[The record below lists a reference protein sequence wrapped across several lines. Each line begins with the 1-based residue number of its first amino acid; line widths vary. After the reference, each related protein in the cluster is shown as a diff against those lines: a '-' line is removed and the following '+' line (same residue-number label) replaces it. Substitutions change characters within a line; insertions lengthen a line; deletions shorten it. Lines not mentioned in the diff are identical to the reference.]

1 MGESKDDIGSEIAGR
16 DSRAASPASQEDA
29 GGAAGGGANAQGN
42 LAAAVDPALRF
53 ADCPPTARSFIDVCL
68 EPNADARTHSVEELL
83 RHPWIETCG
92 PKEEVR
98 ADVLRHLAARMPGT
112 TVFSAAA
119 LPPDG
124 MNVPAD
130 AGGGAELENV
140 RMNGANLLARY
151 TSVFNPDL
159 PGALAGEWKLNEFI
173 ANGGEGQ
180 AYKMRKVV
188 PGSRAADAMR
198 NPICE
203 TTNETLVI
211 KIYYGQDKETDFF
224 ERHMD
229 LFKQGR
235 YPGTNMDEN
244 VIRIHSFTKGTQ
256 YGGNSALFGGRSYAT
271 MECAENGDLF
281 NFWRQQPMDQTAVC
295 FIVREI
301 LHGLRVIHS
310 TPDDGSIIAHRDLK
324 TENVLVFAN
333 GEIKITDF
341 GTAKGFGNRGEGAIM
356 LAVLQGDPWLS
367 RLALMV
373 LQQCPDANDGGR
385 MIEMLKV
392 GGWRTNLP
400 DPNTCVQILRQHA
413 ESIQGKKRPRTGGGW
428 RNVTEFCPQGV
439 VLMPPPPL
447 HPIPSLSRPHLN
459 LHTTHHP
466 TPPARQRRW
475 QWRRHWRCGCSWCW
489 LRRRRPHND
498 EPRRRHNGLQPR

>member
-1 MGESKDDIGSEIAGR
+1 MLLRQGSMGESKDDIGSESAGR

-112 TVFSAAA
+112 TVFSASV

-130 AGGGAELENV
+130 AGGGAELERV
-140 RMNGANLLARY
+140 QLNGVGLLAGPY

-159 PGALAGEWKLNEFI
+159 PGDLAGEWKLADHI
-173 ANGGEGQ
+173 ASGGEGQ

-188 PGSRAADAMR
+188 PGSRAADAMG

-211 KIYYGQDKETDFF
+211 KIYHGQDKETDFF

-281 NFWRQQPMDQTAVC
+281 NFWRERPMDQTAVC
-295 FIVREI
+295 YIVREI
-301 LHGLRVIHS
+301 LHGLRVLHS
-310 TPDDGSIIAHRDLK
+310 PPGDTVCSIGIVAHRDIK
-324 TENVLVFAN
+324 VENVLVFAN

-341 GTAKGFGNRGEGAIM
+341 GTAKGFGNRSGGAIM
-356 LAVLQGDPWLS
+356 LAALQGDPRLS

-373 LQQCPDANDGGR
+373 LQQCPGANDGRR
-385 MIEMLKV
+385 MIQLLEA
-392 GGWRTNLP
+392 GGWQANLP

-413 ESIQGKKRPRTGGGW
+413 QGVQGKTHAHAGGDG
-428 RNVTEFCPQGV
+428 RRGAGATKSCPF
-439 VLMPPPPL
+439 LL
-447 HPIPSLSRPHLN
+447 LF
-459 LHTTHHP
+459 
-466 TPPARQRRW
+466 
-475 QWRRHWRCGCSWCW
+475 
-489 LRRRRPHND
+489 
-498 EPRRRHNGLQPR
+498 